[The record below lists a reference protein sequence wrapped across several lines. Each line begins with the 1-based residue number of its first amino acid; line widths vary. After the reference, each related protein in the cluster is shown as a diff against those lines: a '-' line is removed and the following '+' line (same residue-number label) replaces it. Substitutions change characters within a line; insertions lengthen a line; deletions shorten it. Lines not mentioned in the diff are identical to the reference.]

1 VRKILFII
9 TFFNAFCGLAQKRIS
24 FTYSNLP
31 IFINK
36 SGDTLNKALV
46 GGLNQPQFQA
56 IDINNDGKKD
66 LLVHDRSG
74 GMILPFI
81 NNGNKDITTFH
92 YSPNYVSTFPKMDN
106 TWFLLVD
113 YDKDGK
119 EDLWTTI
126 KFRPTLF
133 RNVTNPGDSRVN
145 FIQTSP
151 RLMAYNFGTSPFD
164 SVTVSSD
171 NFNIPTIADVDGDGD
186 VDMFSYQANEGSLLL
201 YRNMTVDFKLPLHP
215 PVFDLADYCWGSF
228 RDTTFDQVK
237 VFPCPLKFYRKKHSG
252 GSNLLWLDNDGDGDM
267 DLLMGNQSAKNL
279 IYLKNGKSDFGLKRD
294 SIVGYDGYWPIG
306 QEVVNSNS
314 FPGAYLLDANGDDMK
329 DILVAPNA
337 TDKIDPID
345 EIEQVWFYKNTGTNS
360 KPVFEFGK
368 KNYFTDEILDHGS
381 YADPLLY
388 DIDSD
393 DDLDIIIAAN
403 GNNAKTRHK
412 NDRLFY
418 YKNIGN
424 KNRPV
429 FKLEDEDLWGLSI
442 DSIKMLSI
450 CIGDIDGDTK
460 PDVIAGNSMGSLSF
474 YKNISTDTAWKL
486 AAPVKNYNSIKV
498 SASSTPQ
505 IIDLDKDGLQ
515 DLVIGGY
522 NGIYKYFRNTGSKAS
537 PKYSLS
543 DDTLGNFFIHEI
555 LLYGTDTNPVYHWIG
570 DAKGVIADL
579 DNDGK
584 PELVSGGY
592 EGKLKFYKFNTYNQK
607 KYLEDTTILF
617 DSATM
622 RTNTLDFGTQSR
634 PAIGDLDGDGINDI
648 VVGNNRGGIHFL
660 KGSMVKAKVK
670 EISRQREPSVF
681 PNPNNGNL
689 LTITKPSKQSF
700 TFSLFD
706 LSGQLLQT
714 EVSAV
719 GIETHQ
725 MKLNIHGEGIFIL
738 RSTGMDNVSFYNRV
752 IVLKGN

>member
-1 VRKILFII
+1 MRKILFII

-81 NNGNKDITTFH
+81 NKGNKDITTFQ
-92 YSPNYVSTFPKMDN
+92 YSPNYVSAFPKMDN

-113 YDKDGK
+113 YDKDGR

-126 KFRPTLF
+126 NYRPTLF
-133 RNVTNPGDSRVN
+133 KNVTKQGDSRVN

-151 RLMAYNFGTSPFD
+151 RLMAYNFGVFPFD
-164 SVTVSSD
+164 SVIISSD
-171 NFNIPTIADVDGDGD
+171 NYNIPTIADVDGDGD
-186 VDMFSYQANEGSLLL
+186 VDMFSYQANEGSLFL

-228 RDTTFDQVK
+228 KDTTFDQVK
-237 VFPCPLKFYRKKHSG
+237 VFPCPLKFYRKKHLG

-279 IYLKNGKSDFGLKRD
+279 IFLQNGKSDFGLKRD
-294 SIVGYDGYWPIG
+294 SIIGYDGYWPLG

-314 FPGAYLLDANGDDMK
+314 FPGAYILDANGDNIK

-360 KPVFEFGK
+360 KPVFEFER

-388 DIDSD
+388 DIDKD
-393 DDLDIIIAAN
+393 DDLDLIVAAN
-403 GNNAKTRHK
+403 GNNAKTRDK

-418 YKNIGN
+418 YKNIGS

-429 FKLEDEDLWGLSI
+429 FKLEDEDLWGLSM

-450 CIGDIDGDTK
+450 SIGDIDGDDK
-460 PDVIAGNSMGSLSF
+460 PDMISGNSLGSIHF
-474 YKNISTDTAWKL
+474 YKNISNDTLLKF
-486 AAPVKNYNSIKV
+486 APPIKNYSSIKV

-522 NGIYKYFRNTGSKAS
+522 NGIYKYFRNTGSKVS
-537 PKYSLS
+537 PNFSLA
-543 DDTLGNFFIHEI
+543 DDTLGNFFINAI
-555 LLYGTDTNPVYHWIG
+555 LFYDSDTNPLYHWIG
-570 DAKGVIADL
+570 DAKGRIVDL

-584 PELVSGGY
+584 SELVSGGY
-592 EGKLKFYKFNTYNQK
+592 EGKLKFYKFDTYNQK
-607 KYLEDTTILF
+607 KYLVDTTILY
-617 DSATM
+617 DSATT
-622 RTNTLDFGTQSR
+622 RTNTLDFGAQSR

-660 KGSMVKAKVK
+660 KGSLVKAEVLNVK
-670 EISRQREPSVF
+670 RQSIPNIF
-681 PNPNNGNL
+681 PNPNDGNFI
-689 LTITKPSKQSF
+689 TITKPFNQSYTF
-700 TFSLFD
+700 TLLD
-706 LSGQLLQT
+706 LSGHLLQT
-714 EVSAV
+714 EVSAA
-719 GIETHQ
+719 GTEKHQ
-725 MKLNIHGEGIFIL
+725 MNLNNIVDGIYIL
-738 RSTGMDNVSFYNRV
+738 QSTGLDNVSFYNRI